1 MYEYCLCIFM
11 YTMCVPGP
19 EMATG
24 VLDTLELEFQT
35 FVIHCVGA
43 GNQNQALC
51 KTASLLTSEPSLQ
64 LLLLDSCQWY
74 SGMWG
79 FNEPGFSHTI
89 YGQINDMH
97 KERKSCRYL

>member
-1 MYEYCLCIFM
+1 M

-64 LLLLDSCQWY
+64 LLDFYLHFLYFLEQPRASYLLLRFY
-74 SGMWG
+74 S
-79 FNEPGFSHTI
+79 
-89 YGQINDMH
+89 
-97 KERKSCRYL
+97 